1 MTIKKMKIYLATDID
16 KEADWLT
23 DMSNKGFH
31 FLSINIFFIIL
42 RKIKI
47 NLIFIKMIFK
57 KKMRNISN
65 YMKML
70 DGNTSYLIGISIITS
85 ELKKIKRVIKKYTQ
99 ILNH

>member
-23 DMSNKGFH
+23 DMSNKGFI
-31 FLSINIFFIIL
+31 FLSINIFIIL

-57 KKMRNISN
+57 KKMRNIS
-65 YMKML
+65 
-70 DGNTSYLIGISIITS
+70 II
-85 ELKKIKRVIKKYTQ
+85 
-99 ILNH
+99 